1 MRSALFT
8 LVSAVGVVATGSTAS
23 AQLLPPTPN
32 EPYESGRMPS
42 IEPIYIIPGSLTAPD
57 AGVLYSNT
65 TETGSRFNPGTGG
78 EPLGAGVQQDVT
90 FDDIPIP
97 NARLFGAT
105 AVDVTRV
112 TVGIRRAGNA
122 PATDVNLFW
131 ATATTTVVDPD
142 TELDVPY
149 NVIGTASLL
158 PRSTASFITEQVV
171 FGDGT
176 STLFTAPLNS
186 TLLNGFGTFLLGLQ
200 FSSGDAL
207 NGWRLT
213 SGADAN
219 ANVMWIYDTDVAASE
234 GAFNFGAA
242 PNPAATFYIV
252 VEGSPVPEPA
262 SLGLLAG
269 VGVLALRRRRN

>member
-1 MRSALFT
+1 MRSAFFA
-8 LVSAVGVVATGSTAS
+8 LVGAVGVVAAGTSAS
-23 AQLLPPTPN
+23 AQLLPPTVT
-32 EPYESGRMPS
+32 EPYETTRLPVTGPYS
-42 IEPIYIIPGSLTAPD
+42 IAGPFTGPD

-78 EPLGAGVQQDVT
+78 DPLGAGVQQDIT

-97 NARLFGAT
+97 GARLFGAT

-131 ATATTTVVDPD
+131 ATATTSVVDPD
-142 TELDVPY
+142 TELDVPF
-149 NVIGTASLL
+149 NPIGTASLL
-158 PRSTASFITEQVV
+158 PRSSGSFITEQVV
-171 FGDGT
+171 FSNGT
-176 STLFTAPLNS
+176 STLFTAPLNA

-200 FSSGDAL
+200 FSNGDTL

-219 ANVMWIYDTDVAASE
+219 ANVMWIYDTDVTPAE
-234 GAFNFGAA
+234 GAFNFGPS
-242 PNPAATFYIV
+242 PNPAATFYII

-269 VGVLALRRRRN
+269 VGILAMRRRRN

>member
-1 MRSALFT
+1 MRSGLFALVT
-8 LVSAVGVVATGSTAS
+8 AVGVVAVSGSVS
-23 AQLLPPTPN
+23 AQLLPPAPT
-32 EPYESGRMPS
+32 EPYETSRVPAVGPYEL
-42 IEPIYIIPGSLTAPD
+42 IGNPFTAPD

-78 EPLGAGVQQDVT
+78 DPLGAGVQQDVT

-131 ATATTTVVDPD
+131 ATATTTVTAPD

-149 NVIGTASLL
+149 NAIGSASLL
-158 PRSTASFITEQVV
+158 ARNTGSFITEQVV
-171 FGDGT
+171 FGDGA

-200 FSSGDAL
+200 FSNGDVL

-219 ANVMWIYDTDVAASE
+219 ANVMWIYDTDVVAPE

-242 PNPAATFYIV
+242 PNPAATFYII

-269 VGVLALRRRRN
+269 AGILAMRRRRN

>member
-1 MRSALFT
+1 MRSALFA
-8 LVSAVGVVATGSTAS
+8 LVGAVGVVAAGQTAS
-23 AQLLPPTPN
+23 AQLLPPVTS
-32 EPYESGRMPS
+32 EPYETNLVPVVGPY
-42 IEPIYIIPGSLTAPD
+42 ELVGNPFTAPD

-65 TETGSRFNPGTGG
+65 TETTSRFNPGTGG
-78 EPLGAGVQQDVT
+78 DPLGSGVQQDVT

-105 AVDVTRV
+105 SVNVTRV
-112 TVGIRRAGNA
+112 TVGIRRLGNA
-122 PATDVNLFW
+122 PATNLNLFW
-131 ATATTTVVDPD
+131 STATTTVVAPD

-149 NVIGTASLL
+149 NVIGTQALAANGAS
-158 PRSTASFITEQVV
+158 SVTQQVV
-171 FGDGT
+171 FGDGA

-186 TLLNGFGTFLLGLQ
+186 TLINGFGSFLLGLQ
-200 FSSGDAL
+200 FSNGDTL

-219 ANVMWIYDTDVAASE
+219 ANVMWIYDTDVAAPE

-269 VGVLALRRRRN
+269 AGILSMRRRRK

>member
-1 MRSALFT
+1 MRSALFA
-8 LVSAVGVVATGSTAS
+8 LVSAVGVVAAGQTAS
-23 AQLLPPTPN
+23 AQLLPPAAN
-32 EPYESGRMPS
+32 EPYETSRVPVVGPYEIVGNPFS
-42 IEPIYIIPGSLTAPD
+42 APD

-78 EPLGAGVQQDVT
+78 DPLGAGIQQDVT

-131 ATATTTVVDPD
+131 ATATTTVTAPD

-149 NVIGTASLL
+149 NVIGTRSLL
-158 PRSTASFITEQVV
+158 PRSTSAFITEQVV

-186 TLLNGFGTFLLGLQ
+186 TLINGFGSFLLGLQ
-200 FSSGDAL
+200 FSNGDAL

-219 ANVMWIYDTDVAASE
+219 ANVMWIYDTDVTPAE

-262 SLGLLAG
+262 SLGLLGG
-269 VGVLALRRRRN
+269 VGILAMRRRRA